1 MKKAKSS
8 PPGHGKLL
16 DAWTPPEDAGEAIGC
31 VATTFTFK
39 PEFFEEECLGRFLQL
54 ETDPAEDG
62 PAYLIERE
70 EKLAQLTCAAVLADQ
85 HHVRDCVRNL
95 RWDLLSA
102 RPANG
107 ILHAKISLLLWSKRA
122 RLIIASANLTEDGYR
137 RNLEV
142 FGSLDYHAD
151 GESPLSALDDC
162 IAFLREV
169 AVTTQAGADSAAM
182 RRWNAFLTQV
192 TRVTRR
198 WGGTEPPRSG
208 APPRVFAVLS
218 GPQRASVFASLQA
231 IKPETGALT
240 DAYVVSP
247 FFDPPEAANEPARQ
261 LWTLLKQRG
270 AAAVHYH
277 VTAEEVP
284 GENAILVHAPES
296 LLHARP
302 EGTEFRQLMDKDDG
316 SKICPMLRERLHA
329 KCLSLENERTVI
341 RLIGSSNFTSAGLG
355 LGKTKNWEANLAY
368 VVRADLNREAWRALE
383 CAWPEVDDLPDDK
396 DIRYQP
402 ATNTDDEASDEQR
415 LPPAF
420 ADAVFTGTEVHLHF
434 AGEPP
439 KGWIVFDVEA
449 PFADDATWDK
459 EGCPEVFQLT
469 WLHERPPSGFSV
481 TWPGSKGPAW
491 WPVNVLSAEVLPLPA
506 DLRHLSLDALIEM
519 LTTSRSLHE
528 ALRAWRKRHERDAT
542 EADAALVDPH
552 KRVDTSAFLL
562 QRTRR
567 VAAALNGLRQRLE
580 KPVAS
585 EAALHWRLRGPIGVL
600 SLANAITR
608 EAKSDAE
615 RAFLL
620 LELCLQVRRVTP
632 VEAPGCLSKS
642 RLRAALRE
650 VIADLRA
657 AIPTDAFTADP
668 AMQAYASAV
677 FEEVSV

>member
-1 MKKAKSS
+1 MRKAKSS
-8 PPGHGKLL
+8 PAGHGKLL
-16 DAWTPPEDAGEAIGC
+16 DAWTPPEEAGEAIGC

-39 PEFFEEECLGRFLQL
+39 AEFFEEECLGRFLQL

-102 RPANG
+102 RPVNG

-142 FGSLDYHAD
+142 FGALDYHAD
-151 GESPLSALDDC
+151 AESPLAVLDDC
-162 IAFLREV
+162 IAFLREA
-169 AVTTQAGADSAAM
+169 AVTTQAGADSAAV
-182 RRWNAFLTQV
+182 RRWNAFLAQV
-192 TRVTRR
+192 TRVTRA
-198 WGGTEPPRSG
+198 WGNTELPRSG
-208 APPRVFAVLS
+208 AQPRVFAVLS
-218 GPQRASVFASLQA
+218 GPQRASVFESLQA

-247 FFDPPEAANEPARQ
+247 FFDPPEATNEPARQ

-270 AAAVHYH
+270 DASVQYH
-277 VTAEEVP
+277 VAAEEVP
-284 GENAILVHAPES
+284 GENAMLVHAPES

-302 EGTEFRQLMDKDDG
+302 EDTQICQLVLDADR
-316 SKICPMLRERLHA
+316 PLHA
-329 KCLSLENERTVI
+329 KCLSLENERSVI

-368 VVRADLNREAWRALE
+368 VVRTDLNREAWRALE

-439 KGWIVFDVEA
+439 KGWIVFDGEA
-449 PFADDATWDK
+449 PFADDAAWHK
-459 EGCPEVFQLT
+459 EGRPEVFQLA
-469 WLHERPPSGFSV
+469 WSHERPPSGFSV
-481 TWPGSKGPAW
+481 TWPDSKGPAW

-528 ALRAWRKRHERDAT
+528 ALCAWRKRHERDEA
-542 EADAALVDPH
+542 EADGALIDPH

-580 KPVAS
+580 KTVAS

-600 SLANAITR
+600 SLASAITR

-620 LELCLQVRRVTP
+620 LELCLEVRRVTP

-642 RLRAALRE
+642 RLHAALRE

-657 AIPTDAFTADP
+657 TIPTDAFTADP
-668 AMQAYASAV
+668 AMKAYASAV
-677 FEEVSV
+677 FEEVSA